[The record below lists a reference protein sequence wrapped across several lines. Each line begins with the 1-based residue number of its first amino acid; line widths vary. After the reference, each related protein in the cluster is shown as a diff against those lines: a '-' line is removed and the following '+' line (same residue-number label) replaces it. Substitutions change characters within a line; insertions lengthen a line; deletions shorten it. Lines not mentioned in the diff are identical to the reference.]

1 MFFAGIYL
9 VKNAKSKI
17 AIQMTKHLIL
27 QDSQITKP
35 KINLYC
41 FFHQK
46 EANKTYNCENLD
58 LSEIPGT
65 LPNSTESLDFSFNF
79 LPAIQNTTFSR
90 LINLTFLDLTRY
102 VSEFLCILDVLL
114 K

>member
-1 MFFAGIYL
+1 MAPSISCLFLAVLLSAGCE
-9 VKNAKSKI
+9 V
-17 AIQMTKHLIL
+17 
-27 QDSQITKP
+27 ITSSDQT
-35 KINLYC
+35 C
-41 FFHQK
+41 FEK

-90 LINLTFLDLTRY
+90 LINLTFLDLTRALEQGIHSPDGKSG
-102 VSEFLCILDVLL
+102 VER
-114 K
+114 